1 MLSYIFENKFYTLI
15 KYLSILK
22 KQLKKDLHPPKGFNQ
37 IKYWNIF
44 FTTNMYTC
52 TKDIE
57 SLKKRK

>member
-37 IKYWNIF
+37 IKY
-44 FTTNMYTC
+44 
-52 TKDIE
+52 
-57 SLKKRK
+57 

>member
-44 FTTNMYTC
+44 LQQTC
-52 TKDIE
+52 TRAQKI
-57 SLKKRK
+57 LKV

>member
-44 FTTNMYTC
+44 LQQTC
-52 TKDIE
+52 AQKI
-57 SLKKRK
+57 LKV